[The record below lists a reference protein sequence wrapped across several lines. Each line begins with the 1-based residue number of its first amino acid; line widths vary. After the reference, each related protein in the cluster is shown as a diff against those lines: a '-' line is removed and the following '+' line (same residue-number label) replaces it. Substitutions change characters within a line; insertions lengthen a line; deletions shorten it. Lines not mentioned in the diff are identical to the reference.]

1 MTADFDKTH
10 GFKELGADA
19 VLSTWFSSVNWV
31 LTVQHSC
38 RYMVTSLL

>member
-19 VLSTWFSSVNWV
+19 VLSTWFSSSE
-31 LTVQHSC
+31 LDSHCTA
-38 RYMVTSLL
+38 

>member
-19 VLSTWFSSVNWV
+19 VLSTCSVPVNWV

-38 RYMVTSLL
+38 RYMVTYLL